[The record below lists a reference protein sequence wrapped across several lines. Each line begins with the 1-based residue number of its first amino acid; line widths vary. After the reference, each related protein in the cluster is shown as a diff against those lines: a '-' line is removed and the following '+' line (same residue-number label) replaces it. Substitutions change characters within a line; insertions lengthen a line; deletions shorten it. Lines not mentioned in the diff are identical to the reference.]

1 MINIIPYSLGYLMI
15 SNSAF
20 SILLWI
26 IQKDPVRQLSM
37 TTRKT
42 LTEIWR
48 YISTLFNYALIF
60 LIYIYVCVCVCV
72 CMFSYYLLA
81 LAWDFCIFSCP
92 ECSSSWTWCSFFSIK
107 VLLPI
112 KKKCVWDWMRQEVK
126 KGSPIDKLQQFVML
140 KNASRFSVV

>member
-1 MINIIPYSLGYLMI
+1 MDSKINIIPYSLRYLM
-15 SNSAF
+15 SNFVF
-20 SILLWI
+20 SILLWN
-26 IQKDPVRQLSM
+26 IQTDPVRQLSM

-42 LTEIWR
+42 LLEIWR

-60 LIYIYVCVCVCV
+60 LIYIYVCVC
-72 CMFSYYLLA
+72 MFSYYLLA
-81 LAWDFCIFSCP
+81 LARDFCIFTCP

-112 KKKCVWDWMRQEVK
+112 KKKCVWDWLRQEVK